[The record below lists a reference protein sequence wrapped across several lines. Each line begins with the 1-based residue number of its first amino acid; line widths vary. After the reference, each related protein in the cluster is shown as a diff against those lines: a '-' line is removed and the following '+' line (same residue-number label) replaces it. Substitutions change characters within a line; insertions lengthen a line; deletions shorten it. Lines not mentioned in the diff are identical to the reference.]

1 MIRHS
6 TLIFLLMAGAV
17 AVALFSVKYK
27 VQDMEKE
34 LTQLNRATID
44 ARDAIRVLKA
54 EWSHLNNSA
63 RLRLLAG
70 RHLGMKPLTPDQM
83 GTLEDLPLLRT
94 GSEGPGVSV
103 PPGGGL
109 GASRP
114 VAGAGAIP
122 ASLSVGTSAQ

>member
-6 TLIFLLMAGAV
+6 TLVFLLMAGAV

-44 ARDAIRVLKA
+44 DRDAIRVLRA

-63 RLRLLAG
+63 RLRVLAG
-70 RHLGMKPLTPDQM
+70 RHLGMKPLVPDQL
-83 GTLEDLPLLRT
+83 GILEDLPRRAT
-94 GSEGPGVSV
+94 GSKGPMVSA
-103 PPGGGL
+103 PLDGGM
-109 GASRP
+109 GASLP
-114 VAGAGAIP
+114 AAGADAIP
-122 ASLSVGTSAQ
+122 ASLSVGTPSP

>member
-6 TLIFLLMAGAV
+6 TLVFLLMAGAV

-44 ARDAIRVLKA
+44 DRDAIRVLKA
-54 EWSHLNNSA
+54 EWSHLNSSA

-83 GTLEDLPLLRT
+83 GTLEDLPLLSA
-94 GSEGPGVSV
+94 GPKGPGVSV
-103 PPGGGL
+103 PLDGGM
-109 GASRP
+109 GASLP

-122 ASLSVGTSAQ
+122 ASLSVGTLAR